1 MIYKLNKRPKYQ
13 YFILYGLPLL
23 IFQLFQYREIPAII
37 LKMSGFIAP
46 VLLFIITFKFLCN
59 RKYKH
64 NEIPNIIKWILIDV
78 LIVYFMAYFFWEQ
91 PFLNSYRSS
100 IWCLNLIYFF
110 LLLKYKFT
118 EKELIY
124 FIIIFSIINI
134 LLWIYA
140 LTQAPQVI
148 FGRIGDSDDIAH
160 YSNNRGLFRISILG
174 RNLVTLL
181 FFFFF
186 VKMFKG
192 RKIIHFFISFILLIY
207 ICSDLTRFN
216 IASVLLTLI
225 CYVVF
230 IAKKEVKSIL
240 FTISVLFLSIILIYS
255 IWGEQIEILL
265 NLTANQFKGKLSSNN
280 DGMWRARE
288 YIYFITEFNTNPFT
302 YILGNG
308 FANSSSLQILLDR
321 IKVLKMYFL
330 SDVSYMQIFISM
342 GLIGLFLYLK
352 LIIKAISLKTDAS
365 LIYVKLY
372 LLYALVSNLTID
384 TILDTLTLSICLYL
398 IYRSNINYKQNNHHN
413 KKTLPNE
420 IHNCDT
426 CF

>member
-1 MIYKLNKRPKYQ
+1 M
-13 YFILYGLPLL
+13 
-23 IFQLFQYREIPAII
+23 
-37 LKMSGFIAP
+37 
-46 VLLFIITFKFLCN
+46 
-59 RKYKH
+59 
-64 NEIPNIIKWILIDV
+64 
-78 LIVYFMAYFFWEQ
+78 
-91 PFLNSYRSS
+91 
-100 IWCLNLIYFF
+100 
-110 LLLKYKFT
+110 
-118 EKELIY
+118 
-124 FIIIFSIINI
+124 
-134 LLWIYA
+134 
-140 LTQAPQVI
+140 
-148 FGRIGDSDDIAH
+148 
-160 YSNNRGLFRISILG
+160 
-174 RNLVTLL
+174 
-181 FFFFF
+181 
-186 VKMFKG
+186 
-192 RKIIHFFISFILLIY
+192 
-207 ICSDLTRFN
+207 
-216 IASVLLTLI
+216 
-225 CYVVF
+225 
-230 IAKKEVKSIL
+230 

-352 LIIKAISLKTDAS
+352 LIIKAISLKTDTS